1 MCPESVCFSQADDW
15 IWECHCNLVEVLGCI
30 GMNQNWLV
38 NFPPSYIPFGEPTLP
53 STSSRTKSQHWVQCS
68 SPTAFRKH
76 PLHTRSSLY
85 LFMSVFYTT
94 HICSLN
100 PASLGKLA
108 YSTNFHKVAGSHE
121 GLLFCTWNQ
130 KVSLWRS
137 TSHAMTRANPTLL
150 LSFALLGSGFMTTG
164 MCGVCMC
171 VRVIWQLQVLLH
183 PQDLSLTG
191 NSPG

>member
-1 MCPESVCFSQADDW
+1 MSNYTVNICIYLKNAYTSIQGNHVLKVFVFLKLMTES
-15 IWECHCNLVEVLGCI
+15 ECHCNLVEVLGCI
-30 GMNQNWLV
+30 GMNQNWPV

-68 SPTAFRKH
+68 SPTAFRKR

-108 YSTNFHKVAGSHE
+108 YSTNFHKVAGSHK
-121 GLLFCTWNQ
+121 GLLFCT
-130 KVSLWRS
+130 
-137 TSHAMTRANPTLL
+137 
-150 LSFALLGSGFMTTG
+150 
-164 MCGVCMC
+164 
-171 VRVIWQLQVLLH
+171 
-183 PQDLSLTG
+183 
-191 NSPG
+191 